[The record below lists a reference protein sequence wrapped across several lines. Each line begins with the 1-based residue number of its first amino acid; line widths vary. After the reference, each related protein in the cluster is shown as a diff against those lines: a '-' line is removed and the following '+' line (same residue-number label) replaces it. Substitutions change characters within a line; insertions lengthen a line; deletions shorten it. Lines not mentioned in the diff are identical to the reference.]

1 MDDDYQISKIILKVV
16 WQGVLSFLIGAG
28 LFYLAAPHSTDHGT
42 MFIESFLLFS
52 LVGLAFLIVT
62 TLKFILKNKITFVCF
77 VAFSAGVIVT
87 QKYYPI
93 EDRKVEPTLVVE
105 EEIRILLESKF
116 DNIKEIK
123 INTRAKRSFDLLRP
137 KIWVVIFYTND
148 EPSHKRV
155 YVKQGLLGDF
165 VIEN

>member
-1 MDDDYQISKIILKVV
+1 
-16 WQGVLSFLIGAG
+16 
-28 LFYLAAPHSTDHGT
+28 
-42 MFIESFLLFS
+42 
-52 LVGLAFLIVT
+52 
-62 TLKFILKNKITFVCF
+62 VCF

-93 EDRKVEPTLVVE
+93 KDRKVEPTPVVE
-105 EEIRILLESKF
+105 EEIRVLLESKF

-137 KIWVVIFYTND
+137 KIWAVIFYTND
-148 EPSHKRV
+148 DPFHKRV

>member
-1 MDDDYQISKIILKVV
+1 MDDDYDISKIIFKVV
-16 WQGVLSFLIGAG
+16 WQGALSFFIGAG
-28 LFYLAAPHSTDHGT
+28 LFYLAAPHSTDQGT
-42 MFIESFLLFS
+42 MFIETFLLFS

-77 VAFSAGVIVT
+77 VAFSAGVIVA
-87 QKYYPI
+87 QKYYPVK
-93 EDRKVEPTLVVE
+93 DRVEEATPVVE
-105 EEIRILLESKF
+105 EEIRVLLESKF
-116 DNIKEIK
+116 DNIKNIK
-123 INTRAKRSFDLLRP
+123 INARAKRSFDLLRP

-155 YVKQGLLGDF
+155 YVKQGLFGDF